1 MPAQFCPPSK
11 SITEQWTNRRT
22 NQWTHPFIESWLT
35 TKNGK
40 KWIDSQNHGAQAIL
54 VLLSF
59 CLTQNWICM
68 DKSTHV
74 VFRSRK
80 NTDKKRSHNSYQ
92 KANTVQTSRA
102 CDIAVLTSSDIS
114 MVNMRVKY
122 FIRQKT
128 RSEHCGNQ
136 EKKLLSQHIANPIDP
151 PLFPLTFR
159 LGTLM
164 VTNWRHA
171 YMVVV
176 GNIVIIKLKCR
187 LF

>member
-11 SITEQWTNRRT
+11 SITEQWTNRWT

-40 KWIDSQNHGAQAIL
+40 KWIDLQNHGAQAIL

-80 NTDKKRSHNSYQ
+80 YTDKKRSHNSYQ

-122 FIRQKT
+122 T
-128 RSEHCGNQ
+128 SYD
-136 EKKLLSQHIANPIDP
+136 KKPDQ
-151 PLFPLTFR
+151 
-159 LGTLM
+159 
-164 VTNWRHA
+164 
-171 YMVVV
+171 
-176 GNIVIIKLKCR
+176 NIVETKKTNYYLNI
-187 LF
+187 